1 MLNIVFLVCNFL
13 NLSNTL
19 LTINSNK
26 ITQVID
32 KELCCNNNNYNKNI
46 IINYESRLK
55 TRARI
60 IQKIQKNKIPYDIY
74 GLRIIYNDSN
84 NIYNSQFAYTIKN
97 ILISNFNTL
106 DFLYDDYIANPKINN
121 YQSLHIYVL
130 TNILIEIQIR
140 NSFMHNV
147 AINGSASNY
156 YN

>member
-13 NLSNTL
+13 NLSKSL
-19 LTINSNK
+19 FTINSNK
-26 ITQVID
+26 IIHIID
-32 KELCCNNNNYNKNI
+32 KELCYNNNYNKNI

-60 IQKIQKNKIPYDIY
+60 IQKIQKYKVPYDIY

>member
-26 ITQVID
+26 IIHIID
-32 KELCCNNNNYNKNI
+32 KELCYNNNNYNKNI
-46 IINYESRLK
+46 IINYESRIK
-55 TRARI
+55 SRQRI

>member
-1 MLNIVFLVCNFL
+1 MINIFFLVCNFL
-13 NLSNTL
+13 NLSNKL
-19 LTINSNK
+19 LTINTNN
-26 ITQVID
+26 INQVIT
-32 KELCCNNNNYNKNI
+32 KEVYNNNNNNNI

-55 TRARI
+55 SRERI
-60 IQKIQKNKIPYDIY
+60 IKKIQKYKVPYDIY

-84 NIYNSQFAYTIKN
+84 NIYNSEFAYTIKN
-97 ILISNFNTL
+97 ILTSNFKTL
-106 DFLYDDYIANPKINN
+106 DYLYDDYIANPKINN